1 MSSLKLIKSEIL
13 KMIKDLST
21 RYEIDVEKEYN
32 NWELVGGLS
41 SSSSSSSLL
50 SRSVIPLPYSGVV
63 VEGNCNCVKKNR
75 GLYTQCGSTKE
86 IGEMC
91 RRCEGEVKRKG
102 AIFGTMKERSLVGI
116 MEYKDTKGNG
126 PVSYL
131 KVMRKLKLSREE
143 VEAEALR
150 VGVVIDA
157 VHFEECKSR
166 RGRPS
171 LEVKEVK
178 EVKGKGRPSKSK
190 KVLELEDETVDLF
203 ANMVKAA
210 LETKSMSKEVTDLK
224 ETEAVTDLKET
235 EAVTD
240 LKETEVVTDLK
251 ETEAVT
257 DLKETEAVTDLKET
271 EAVTDLKE
279 TEVVTDLKETEAV
292 TDLKVVTDDLKVVTD
307 DLKVVNDKEEKEF
320 QKLKEKEAK
329 LKEKETKLKEKE
341 LKLKEKE
348 EKEAQ
353 KLKEKELKLKEKEEK
368 EAQKLKEKEE
378 KEAQKLKEKEE
389 KKLKEKELKL
399 KEKELKFK
407 ENETKDFVPH
417 GDKAPVNP
425 PSLGFAPLLQK
436 VEKVEKVEQVDE
448 EDSDSVTE
456 FEYEGKKYLRSVI
469 DGTVYDMD
477 EEEIG
482 KWDKVLKKIVLSD
495 NNSEEEEEDYE

>member
-1 MSSLKLIKSEIL
+1 MSLKLIKGMESIIKCEVL
-13 KMIKDLST
+13 KVISDISS
-21 RYEIDVEKEYN
+21 RYEIDVEDEYK
-32 NWELVGGLS
+32 NWELGVSGGVS
-41 SSSSSSSLL
+41 GG
-50 SRSVIPLPYSGVV
+50 VIPLPYSGVV
-63 VEGNCNCVKKNR
+63 VEGNCSCVKKNR
-75 GLYTQCGSTKE
+75 GLYTQCGSVKE
-86 IGEMC
+86 VGEMC

-116 MEYKDTKGNG
+116 MEYKDSKGNG

-131 KVMRKLKLSREE
+131 KVMKKLKLSREE
-143 VEAEALR
+143 VEGEALR
-150 VGVVIDA
+150 RGVVIDA
-157 VHFEECKSR
+157 VHFEEGKSK

-210 LETKSMSKEVTDLK
+210 LEEKEAEVMTDLK
-224 ETEAVTDLKET
+224 EAAV
-235 EAVTD
+235 V
-240 LKETEVVTDLK
+240 EVVTDLK
-251 ETEAVT
+251 ETEVM
-257 DLKETEAVTDLKET
+257 
-271 EAVTDLKE
+271 TDLKE
-279 TEVVTDLKETEAV
+279 TEVV
-292 TDLKVVTDDLKVVTD
+292 
-307 DLKVVNDKEEKEF
+307 VNDKEEKES
-320 QKLKEKEAK
+320 QK

-341 LKLKEKE
+341 TKLKEKEEKESQKLKEKE

-353 KLKEKELKLKEKEEK
+353 KLKEKEEKESQKLKEKEEK

-389 KKLKEKELKL
+389 KEVAKLKEKEAQKL
-399 KEKELKFK
+399 KEKEEKEVAKLKEK
-407 ENETKDFVPH
+407 EAKDEAK
-417 GDKAPVNP
+417 D
-425 PSLGFAPLLQK
+425 FAPLLQK
-436 VEKVEKVEQVDE
+436 VDLQKVEVEE
-448 EDSDSVTE
+448 EDSVTE

>member
-1 MSSLKLIKSEIL
+1 
-13 KMIKDLST
+13 
-21 RYEIDVEKEYN
+21 
-32 NWELVGGLS
+32 
-41 SSSSSSSLL
+41 
-50 SRSVIPLPYSGVV
+50 
-63 VEGNCNCVKKNR
+63 VEGNCSCVKKNR
-75 GLYTQCGSTKE
+75 GLYTQCGSVKE
-86 IGEMC
+86 VGEMC

-116 MEYKDTKGNG
+116 MEYKDSKGNG

-131 KVMRKLKLSREE
+131 KVMKKLKLSREE
-143 VEAEALR
+143 VEGEALR
-150 VGVVIDA
+150 RGVVIDA
-157 VHFEECKSR
+157 VHFEEGKSK

-210 LETKSMSKEVTDLK
+210 LEEKEAEVMTDLK
-224 ETEAVTDLKET
+224 EAAV
-235 EAVTD
+235 V
-240 LKETEVVTDLK
+240 EVVTDLK
-251 ETEAVT
+251 ETEVM
-257 DLKETEAVTDLKET
+257 
-271 EAVTDLKE
+271 TDLKE
-279 TEVVTDLKETEAV
+279 TEVV
-292 TDLKVVTDDLKVVTD
+292 
-307 DLKVVNDKEEKEF
+307 VNDKEEKES
-320 QKLKEKEAK
+320 QK

-341 LKLKEKE
+341 TKLKEKEEKESQKLKEKE

-353 KLKEKELKLKEKEEK
+353 KLKEKEEKESQKLKEKEEK

-389 KKLKEKELKL
+389 KEVAKLKEKEA
-399 KEKELKFK
+399 
-407 ENETKDFVPH
+407 KDEAK
-417 GDKAPVNP
+417 D
-425 PSLGFAPLLQK
+425 FAPLLQK
-436 VEKVEKVEQVDE
+436 VDLQKVEVEE
-448 EDSDSVTE
+448 EDSVTE

>member
-1 MSSLKLIKSEIL
+1 MMSLKLIKGMESIIRCEVL
-13 KMIKDLST
+13 KVISGISS
-21 RYEIDVEKEYN
+21 RYSIDVEEEYK
-32 NWELVGGLS
+32 NWELGVSGGVGVGVGVGVS
-41 SSSSSSSLL
+41 G
-50 SRSVIPLPYSGVV
+50 VIPLPYSGLV

-75 GLYTQCGSTKE
+75 GLYTQCGSVKE
-86 IGEMC
+86 VGEMC
-91 RRCEGEVKRKG
+91 RRCDGEVKRKG

-116 MEYKDTKGNG
+116 MEYKDSKGNG

-143 VEAEALR
+143 VEGEALR
-150 VGVVIDA
+150 RGVVIDA
-157 VHFEECKSR
+157 VHFEEGKSK

-210 LETKSMSKEVTDLK
+210 LEEKETEVMTDLK
-224 ETEAVTDLKET
+224 EAEVM
-235 EAVTD
+235 TD
-240 LKETEVVTDLK
+240 LKETEVMTDLKEAEVVTDLK
-251 ETEAVT
+251 EVEVM
-257 DLKETEAVTDLKET
+257 
-271 EAVTDLKE
+271 TDLKE
-279 TEVVTDLKETEAV
+279 TEVMTDLKEAEV
-292 TDLKVVTDDLKVVTD
+292 
-307 DLKVVNDKEEKEF
+307 VVNDKEEKEA

-329 LKEKETKLKEKE
+329 LKEKEEKEAQKLKEKE

-368 EAQKLKEKEE
+368 EAAKLKEKEEKEAAKLKEKEE
-378 KEAQKLKEKEE
+378 KEAQKLKENEAKEAV
-389 KKLKEKELKL
+389 KLKEKEAKDA
-399 KEKELKFK
+399 
-407 ENETKDFVPH
+407 TKDFAPH

-425 PSLGFAPLLQK
+425 PLQDFAPLLQK
-436 VEKVEKVEQVDE
+436 VEVEE
-448 EDSDSVTE
+448 EDSVTE

-482 KWDKVLKKIVLSD
+482 KWDKELKKIVLSD

>member
-1 MSSLKLIKSEIL
+1 MSLKLIKGMESIIKCEVL
-13 KMIKDLST
+13 KVISDISS
-21 RYEIDVEKEYN
+21 RYEIDVEDEYK
-32 NWELVGGLS
+32 NWELGVSGGVS
-41 SSSSSSSLL
+41 GG
-50 SRSVIPLPYSGVV
+50 VIPLPYSGVV
-63 VEGNCNCVKKNR
+63 VEGNCSCVKKNR
-75 GLYTQCGSTKE
+75 GLYTQCGSVKE
-86 IGEMC
+86 VGEMC

-116 MEYKDTKGNG
+116 MEYKDSKGNG

-131 KVMRKLKLSREE
+131 KVMKKLKLSREE
-143 VEAEALR
+143 VEGEALR
-150 VGVVIDA
+150 RGVVIDA
-157 VHFEECKSR
+157 VHFEEGKSK

-210 LETKSMSKEVTDLK
+210 LEEKEAEVMTDLK
-224 ETEAVTDLKET
+224 EAAV
-235 EAVTD
+235 V
-240 LKETEVVTDLK
+240 EVVTDLK
-251 ETEAVT
+251 ETEVM
-257 DLKETEAVTDLKET
+257 
-271 EAVTDLKE
+271 TDLKE
-279 TEVVTDLKETEAV
+279 TEVV
-292 TDLKVVTDDLKVVTD
+292 
-307 DLKVVNDKEEKEF
+307 VNDKEEKES
-320 QKLKEKEAK
+320 QK

-341 LKLKEKE
+341 EKESQKLKEKE

-353 KLKEKELKLKEKEEK
+353 KLKEKEEKESQKLKEKEEK

-389 KKLKEKELKL
+389 KEVAKLKEKEAQKL
-399 KEKELKFK
+399 KEKEEKEVAKLKEK
-407 ENETKDFVPH
+407 EAKDEAK
-417 GDKAPVNP
+417 D
-425 PSLGFAPLLQK
+425 FAPLLQK
-436 VEKVEKVEQVDE
+436 VDLQKVEVEE
-448 EDSDSVTE
+448 EDSVTE

>member
-257 DLKETEAVTDLKET
+257 DLK
-271 EAVTDLKE
+271 
-279 TEVVTDLKETEAV
+279 VVTD
-292 TDLKVVTDDLKVVTD
+292 DLKVVTDDLKVVTD